1 MPGLAVAAFSI
12 NVNFWMFYHFI
23 EALGQLDPLGNEIT
37 WSRAFANAYDRY
49 PQKSIAENA

>member
-1 MPGLAVAAFSI
+1 MAGLAVAAFSI